1 MTTTHTVDC
10 QPKQDLQTLW
20 TQKSTLSLTSRIV
33 LMLFVCVCGGGGWGG
48 DGGGERNKVLVY
60 VDKKLNCD

>member
-20 TQKSTLSLTSRIV
+20 TQKSTLSLTSHIV
-33 LMLFVCVCGGGGWGG
+33 LMLCVCVGGG
-48 DGGGERNKVLVY
+48 RNKVLVY

>member
-10 QPKQDLQTLW
+10 QPKQDLQTFW
-20 TQKSTLSLTSRIV
+20 TQKSTLSLTSHIV
-33 LMLFVCVCGGGGWGG
+33 LMLFVCVCVVGGGIGG
-48 DGGGERNKVLVY
+48 KNRNKVLVF